1 MNEWWN
7 VYLET
12 KKKNA
17 TRFGKVLKFI
27 IKIFRLFS
35 PLGQLSTTYDVH
47 TCWGQ
52 ILGFFEFCYTF
63 KVSKLTLNLDL
74 IFVVLICRKFLG
86 AAEKRRGCTD
96 GGAVKGYKVLIF
108 IVLILFWKV
117 SNNEKQHFFWGDFA
131 VFTRLPG
138 QTKMWPKWQT
148 QNLESIKSQSFEIK
162 LNFRTMIILSS
173 SPFWTSL
180 MIISLLCLWWPGSW
194 WWRWWWSVWEMC

>member
-1 MNEWWN
+1 MTTNRIVTNLKKKRYEMIWAFWAFLERHWMND
-7 VYLET
+7 ET
-12 KKKNA
+12 STSKRKKNA

-63 KVSKLTLNLDL
+63 KVSELTLNLDL

-117 SNNEKQHFFWGDFA
+117 SNNEKQHFFLGRFCG
-131 VFTRLPG
+131 FY
-138 QTKMWPKWQT
+138 QTARTDKDVTEMT
-148 QNLESIKSQSFEIK
+148 DTK
-162 LNFRTMIILSS
+162 L
-173 SPFWTSL
+173 
-180 MIISLLCLWWPGSW
+180 GKH
-194 WWRWWWSVWEMC
+194 

>member
-1 MNEWWN
+1 MKWSELSGLFSKGIEWMMKRLPRNEQ
-7 VYLET
+7 
-12 KKKNA
+12 KNA

-63 KVSKLTLNLDL
+63 KVSELTLNLDL

-117 SNNEKQHFFWGDFA
+117 SNNEKQHIFFGEILRF
-131 VFTRLPG
+131 LPDC
-138 QTKMWPKWQT
+138 QDRQRCDRNDRHKTWKALKV
-148 QNLESIKSQSFEIK
+148 
-162 LNFRTMIILSS
+162 
-173 SPFWTSL
+173 
-180 MIISLLCLWWPGSW
+180 SLLKS
-194 WWRWWWSVWEMC
+194 S